1 MTPMLPL
8 ASTGGMRTRLPPP
21 TATRTGTEIGTGK
34 GSVTELRRGPISPLL
49 GTILLEVLLPGA
61 EVVGEAEAG
70 AEEAVLHHQH
80 LGRNLRKEVSTSVQK
95 TFKKHGRNCSP
106 LKLLC

>member
-8 ASTGGMRTRLPPP
+8 APTGGTRTRLSPP
-21 TATRTGTEIGTGK
+21 TATRTGTEIGTGTE
-34 GSVTELRRGPISPLL
+34 SATELRRGPTSPLL
-49 GTILLEVLLPGA
+49 GTTLLEVLLPGA

-80 LGRNLRKEVSTSVQK
+80 LGRNLRKEVSTSAQK
-95 TFKKHGRNCSP
+95 AFKKHGHNRFSP
-106 LKLLC
+106 QKL